1 MLDFLG
7 DYEQERIDAAFSCR
21 LECLRIPGR
30 RPCCGVRRGDEVG
43 VNRAGSWLSW
53 EISKGPGEE
62 PRNLI
67 CLLVLEDSTISHSDI
82 DVHDC
87 GLV

>member
-1 MLDFLG
+1 M
-7 DYEQERIDAAFSCR
+7 DAAFSCG
-21 LECLRIPGR
+21 LDYLSTSIR
-30 RPCCGVRRGDEVG
+30 RHYCGVRRGDEVE

-82 DVHDC
+82 DVHDF